1 MVFMYL
7 YKYVYSKSLWY
18 YTFLI
23 NMLYF
28 TEKKIQGMWGKF
40 SKIPLEKSWGKNCGT
55 LNQPSNMVVLIID
68 WFKIQDVFQDYKNVF
83 GVQFGTSEKR
93 FIFFKKFFEC
103 VRRSYLWFHQFFVV
117 NVRSQLLISVVTWI
131 GNCLPNPW

>member
-1 MVFMYL
+1 
-7 YKYVYSKSLWY
+7 
-18 YTFLI
+18 
-23 NMLYF
+23 MLYF

-83 GVQFGTSEKR
+83 GVQFGTSEKDSFFPR
-93 FIFFKKFFEC
+93 FFFDKI
-103 VRRSYLWFHQFFVV
+103 QMFVP
-117 NVRSQLLISVVTWI
+117 SLISSVLCSQ
-131 GNCLPNPW
+131 CLVPTFDQCSYVDW